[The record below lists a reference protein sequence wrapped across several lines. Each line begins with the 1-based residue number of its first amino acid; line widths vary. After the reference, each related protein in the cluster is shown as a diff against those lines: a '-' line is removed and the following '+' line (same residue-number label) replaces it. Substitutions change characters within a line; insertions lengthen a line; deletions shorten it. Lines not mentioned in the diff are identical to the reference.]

1 MRPLALSILVL
12 VALIAPAAS
21 ADVPAWV
28 DGPSFRAFCD
38 TLREKTACPGCSC
51 EALTQS
57 PPTAGLDGASG
68 FGTGLVVRLAGAQAD
83 GQLNFDQLRVALG
96 SEGKLVDAG
105 VIGEASYP
113 ADGRT
118 YGAVEVLESAQ
129 RVDMCPGMCPHEPVG
144 MAHVFE
150 VRTSWTTPDDA
161 RPDRGDIRTTTEL
174 VACFAPDEKT
184 PGCWLTPIGAGTGT
198 WQYDLTGEGNE
209 KRRDKATWSR
219 SYRLSPSGEVTLT
232 LGKPKGKLPAELAT
246 KAMAALPTRLH
257 LRDLLTR
264 PGTRPA
270 AR

>member
-51 EALTQS
+51 EAMTQS
-57 PPTAGLDGASG
+57 PPTAGMDGASG

-83 GQLNFDQLRVALG
+83 GRINFDQLRVALG

-118 YGAVEVLESAQ
+118 YGVVEVLESAQ
-129 RVDMCPGMCPHEPVG
+129 RVDAP
-144 MAHVFE
+144 AQ
-150 VRTSWTTPDDA
+150 VRSRIDNAVD
-161 RPDRGDIRTTTEL
+161 RTTT
-174 VACFAPDEKT
+174 
-184 PGCWLTPIGAGTGT
+184 GCKVKIG
-198 WQYDLTGEGNE
+198 N
-209 KRRDKATWSR
+209 
-219 SYRLSPSGEVTLT
+219 
-232 LGKPKGKLPAELAT
+232 
-246 KAMAALPTRLH
+246 
-257 LRDLLTR
+257 LRYQHDDISVSEF
-264 PGTRPA
+264 PHA
-270 AR
+270 